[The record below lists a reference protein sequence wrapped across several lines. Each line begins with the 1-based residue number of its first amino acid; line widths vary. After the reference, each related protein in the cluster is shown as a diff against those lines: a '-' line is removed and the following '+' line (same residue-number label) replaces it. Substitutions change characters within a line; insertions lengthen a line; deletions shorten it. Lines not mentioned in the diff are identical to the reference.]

1 MSYEKFL
8 ICARMNKEF
17 EVIPER
23 VKLLAEGIGFT
34 DEGYMRCYGETY
46 IPDKVKLSELPEK
59 LRALFVNKTKG
70 EKGEVVNPSD
80 KGIVGSNDNL
90 MKPQPNST
98 LSTLNDTLL
107 AQLNAITSPKNGAT
121 VTPEALK
128 TANTVCNIADK
139 ILTIADLSLKA
150 EELSY
155 KKQRNLI
162 K

>member
-1 MSYEKFL
+1 MSYEKFS

-17 EVIPER
+17 ETIPER
-23 VKLLAEGIGFT
+23 VQLLAEGIGFT
-34 DEGYMRCYGETY
+34 DEGYMRYYGETY
-46 IPDKVKLSELPEK
+46 ITDKVKLAELPEK
-59 LRALFVNKTKG
+59 LRSLFVNKT
-70 EKGEVVNPSD
+70 KGEVVNPSD
-80 KGIVGSNDNL
+80 KGIVGNNDNL
-90 MKPQPNST
+90 MNPQPNST
-98 LSTLNDTLL
+98 LSTLNKTLL
-107 AQLNAITSPKNGAT
+107 DQLEAIASPKNGAT